1 MDNQKLAIII
11 LGNRN
16 SGKSN
21 TFYELFGRTIKT
33 GWKQLQID
41 GKNLTLFVKNSSFEE
56 MGEVIDKEVF
66 VRNSSFEERKEEAD
80 KFFDKV
86 GLPRI
91 VLCAVQYKEK
101 GLDTIE
107 FFKRNGYYIYI
118 QWLNPGFRD
127 NIEYEDFLKFE
138 ERFSSSGQFHKVS
151 GKEKTKRVE
160 QIKQFLIGWM
170 LNKDIQDCSLYISYG
185 PIQDCSLYISYGP
198 TPRKTPSP
206 MFGLKNESRGGIFC
220 G

>member
-170 LNKDIQDCSLYISYG
+170 LSKKDI
-185 PIQDCSLYISYGP
+185 
-198 TPRKTPSP
+198 
-206 MFGLKNESRGGIFC
+206 
-220 G
+220 